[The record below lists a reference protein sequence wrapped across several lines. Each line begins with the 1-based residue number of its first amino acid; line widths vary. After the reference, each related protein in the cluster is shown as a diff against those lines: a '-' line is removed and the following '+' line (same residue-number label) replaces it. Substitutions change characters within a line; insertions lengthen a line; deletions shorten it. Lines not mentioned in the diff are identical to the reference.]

1 MKAKTQKTETT
12 IEIIEVKKGT
22 VAFHILGTTPIILHR
37 LSEKAKYE
45 LLYPAIKKRGAAKET
60 LKHDPLAEYRE
71 APYCDP
77 NPKAPTLIQHLSAAF
92 KAAIRNASLDI
103 PGTSKREIGRLCWV
117 EGERLPI
124 FGIPR
129 LIMSPVRS
137 SDMNR
142 TPDIRT
148 RAIIANWATT
158 IHVTF
163 VKPQLNEVSVTHLVA
178 AAGLT
183 QGIGDWRTEKGAG
196 TYGGF
201 QIVDAKNADFQAI
214 IKTGGRKAQ
223 ERAMEVPDFHDLESE
238 ELFRWFERS
247 VNDRGETEKR
257 AGKAKKAA

>member
-1 MKAKTQKTETT
+1 MKAKTKSQDTT

-22 VAFHILGTTPIILHR
+22 AAFHILGTTPLILHR

-45 LLYPAIKKRGAAKET
+45 LLYPAIKKRGGAKET
-60 LKHDPLAEYRE
+60 LKHDPLAEYQE

-77 NPKAPTLIQHLSAAF
+77 SPKAATLIQHLSAAF

-117 EGERLPI
+117 EGERLSI

-183 QGIGDWRTEKGAG
+183 QGVGDWRTEKGAG
-196 TYGGF
+196 TYGSF
-201 QIVDAKNADFQAI
+201 QIVEKNNPEYMSI
-214 IKTGGRKAQ
+214 IKNGGRKAQ
-223 ERAMEVPDFHDLESE
+223 ELAMKSPDFHDLESE

-247 VNDRGETEKR
+247 VTDRGEVEKR
-257 AGKAKKAA
+257 AGKARKAA

>member
-1 MKAKTQKTETT
+1 MKPKAKSQDVT
-12 IEIIEVKKGT
+12 IEIIEVQKGT
-22 VAFHILGTTPIILHR
+22 IPFHILGTTPLILHR

-45 LLYPAIKKRGAAKET
+45 LLYPSTKKKGGPRTT
-60 LKHDPLAEYRE
+60 LKHNPIEEYRS
-71 APYCDP
+71 APYCDL

-124 FGIPR
+124 YGIPR
-129 LIMSPVRS
+129 LIMSAVRS

-148 RAIIANWATT
+148 RAIMAQWATT

-163 VKPQLNEVSVTHLVA
+163 VKPQLNESGITHLVA
-178 AAGLT
+178 AAGMT

-196 TYGGF
+196 TFGSF
-201 QIVDAKNADFQAI
+201 KIVDADDPDFMEVVR
-214 IKTGGRKAQ
+214 TGGRKAQ
-223 ERAMEVPDFHDLESE
+223 ERAMDVPDFHDLESE
-238 ELFRWFERS
+238 ELFRWFERE
-247 VNDRGETEKR
+247 VTIVRGEDERRNPK
-257 AGKAKKAA
+257 KKAA